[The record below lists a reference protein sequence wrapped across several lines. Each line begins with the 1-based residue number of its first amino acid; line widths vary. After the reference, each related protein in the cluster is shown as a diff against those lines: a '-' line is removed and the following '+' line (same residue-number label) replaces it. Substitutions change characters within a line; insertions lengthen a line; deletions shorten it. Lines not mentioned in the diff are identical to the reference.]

1 MQESSDRRLD
11 RLPLMLLGTI
21 TLLLIWS
28 GIKPA
33 DRMVWLLETFPV
45 MLAAAILIPTYRR
58 FTLARSTYIWIAVH
72 AAILI
77 VGGKY
82 TYAEVPIGN
91 WLRDTFDLSRN
102 HYDRLGHFAQGF
114 VPAIVAREVLLR
126 TSPLRPGK
134 WLFVI
139 VVSICVAIS
148 ALYELLEWGVAMVET
163 PGSNAFL
170 GTQGDIWDTQKDMAL
185 CLVGAVVAQGIG
197 HGPRAKGRDIAPT
210 D

>member
-1 MQESSDRRLD
+1 MTQLPERRTD
-11 RLPLMLLGTI
+11 RLPLILLVMV

-45 MLAAAILIPTYRR
+45 MAAAAILIPTYRR
-58 FTLARSTYIWIAVH
+58 FTLARSTYVWIAVH

-77 VGGKY
+77 VGGRY

-91 WLRDTFDLSRN
+91 WVRDTFELSRN
-102 HYDRLGHFAQGF
+102 PYDRLGHFAQGF
-114 VPAIVAREVLLR
+114 VPAIVAREVLIR
-126 TSPLRPGK
+126 TSPLKPGK

-148 ALYELLEWGVAMVET
+148 ALYELLEWGVAVVET

-185 CLVGAVVAQGIG
+185 CLVGSVLAMGMKAV
-197 HGPRAKGRDIAPT
+197 GRRS
-210 D
+210 